1 MLELLALTAL
11 LIVAVI
17 WLATRNGRQRTE
29 VKITQATLAAVRKAK
44 EIENEVQALDRDT
57 LKSRAKLW
65 MRTPGK

>member
-17 WLATRNGRQRTE
+17 WLATRNGRQRAE
-29 VKITQATLAAVRKAK
+29 VKTAEDTLAAVRKAE
-44 EIENEVQALDRDT
+44 EIENEVQALDRDA

-65 MRTPGK
+65 LRTPGK